1 MFFKRDSALYSRV
14 HNNLTPILL
23 KHEHSP
29 SPRLEK
35 LVDLLCKNEILMIV
49 TFSSK
54 NSSNKSLTIFSKT
67 NWGNTFQVHIH
78 SSYSFKSI
86 EKLRKCLYV
95 VLHRLI
101 HIIAWST
108 HTDNCDLYFL
118 VNWPP
123 SNLFLFSNDITI
135 LRCFRPLLLF

>member
-23 KHEHSP
+23 KHEHSS

-35 LVDLLCKNEILMIV
+35 LADLLCENEILMIV

-67 NWGNTFQVHIH
+67 NSGNTFQVHIH

-135 LRCFRPLLLF
+135 LRCLRPLLLF

>member
-67 NWGNTFQVHIH
+67 NSGNTFQVHIH

-95 VLHRLI
+95 FLYRLI
-101 HIIAWST
+101 HIIALTTLKFIFILKWYYNFEMSPPFTFILT
-108 HTDNCDLYFL
+108 H
-118 VNWPP
+118 
-123 SNLFLFSNDITI
+123 LF
-135 LRCFRPLLLF
+135 

>member
-67 NWGNTFQVHIH
+67 NSGNTFQVHIH

-95 VLHRLI
+95 FLHRLI
-101 HIIAWST
+101 HIIALTTLKFIFILKWYYNFEMFSPFTFILT
-108 HTDNCDLYFL
+108 H
-118 VNWPP
+118 
-123 SNLFLFSNDITI
+123 LF
-135 LRCFRPLLLF
+135 

>member
-23 KHEHSP
+23 KHEHSS

-35 LVDLLCKNEILMIV
+35 LADLLCKNEILMIV

-67 NWGNTFQVHIH
+67 NSGNTFQVHNHLIHIH
-78 SSYSFKSI
+78 SSYPFKSI

-95 VLHRLI
+95 FLYRLI
-101 HIIAWST
+101 HIIALTTLKFIFILKWYYNFEMSSPFTFILT
-108 HTDNCDLYFL
+108 H
-118 VNWPP
+118 
-123 SNLFLFSNDITI
+123 LF
-135 LRCFRPLLLF
+135 

>member
-67 NWGNTFQVHIH
+67 NSGNTFQVHNHLIHIH
-78 SSYSFKSI
+78 SSYPFKSI

-95 VLHRLI
+95 FLYRLI
-101 HIIAWST
+101 HIIALT
-108 HTDNCDLYFL
+108 TLKFI
-118 VNWPP
+118 
-123 SNLFLFSNDITI
+123 FI
-135 LRCFRPLLLF
+135 LK

>member
-67 NWGNTFQVHIH
+67 NSGNTFQVHNHLIHIH
-78 SSYSFKSI
+78 SSYPFKSI

-95 VLHRLI
+95 FLYRLI
-101 HIIAWST
+101 HIIALTTLKFIFILKWYYNFEMFSPFTFILT
-108 HTDNCDLYFL
+108 H
-118 VNWPP
+118 
-123 SNLFLFSNDITI
+123 LF
-135 LRCFRPLLLF
+135 